1 VRLAA
6 FLFCVSHDRRR
17 FTPESERFITN
28 LFLFFAGRRI
38 PVGIEAGNLVMKRCD
53 SNEQVAPTH
62 RAKSSY
68 IVLLVGVVLAI
79 GLAAL
84 VVVFSRSGNEEFKA
98 QTPNRGASRAS
109 LGSAWYRSSGQWLA
123 DVHTLAGMAHY
134 LFEPEL
140 NFRQNFARLDN
151 PAPSISILGETGH
164 AGITNEQT
172 KGWEPPSGR
181 AIGTTVL

>member
-1 VRLAA
+1 M
-6 FLFCVSHDRRR
+6 
-17 FTPESERFITN
+17 N
-28 LFLFFAGRRI
+28 
-38 PVGIEAGNLVMKRCD
+38 RCA
-53 SNEQVAPTH
+53 SNDQVAYSRPPKTCCLPLLLG
-62 RAKSSY
+62 
-68 IVLLVGVVLAI
+68 VLLAI
-79 GLAAL
+79 GAVAL
-84 VVVFSRSGNEEFKA
+84 VVVFSRSGNEEFNA

-151 PAPSISILGETGH
+151 PAPSISILGETAH
-164 AGITNEQT
+164 TGITNEQT
-172 KGWEPPSGR
+172 KGWEPPSAR